1 MKKTLATGIVFTL
14 VYGFVIL
21 AAVAQAEESAYIN
34 SRYGF
39 SLTLPPGQLS
49 LVEADNGDGITVAYP
64 NGMTLKA
71 YGTMVPVTF
80 DRDCKAM
87 YEEEKDRLDKVTYTR
102 LNEKKRWFVV
112 SGYREP
118 TVVYIKMFVG
128 KTSSYALEMS
138 YPPENVKMFDAFVG
152 TAVGSFTPGDME

>member
-1 MKKTLATGIVFTL
+1 MKKTLVIGIVFTL
-14 VYGFVIL
+14 VHGFAIL
-21 AAVAQAEESAYIN
+21 AAAVQTEGSAYTN

-49 LVEADNGDGITVAYP
+49 LVESGNGDGITVAYP

-71 YGTMVPVTF
+71 YGTMVPLTF
-80 DRDCKAM
+80 GTDCKAM
-87 YEEEKDRLDKVTYTR
+87 YEEEKERLDEATYTR

-112 SGYREP
+112 SGYRES

-138 YPPENVKMFDAFVG
+138 YPLKNVKMFDSFVG